1 MRFRFVLMLPL
12 VGWFGAA
19 CQVPAFLYPLRI
31 PIQLTS
37 NFGEIRNDHFHT
49 GYDFRTKGKTGIP
62 VYASAD
68 GHVYRIK
75 VSATGFGK
83 VLYLRHAGNFMT
95 VYAHLESFNEA
106 ISRYVKRKQYE
117 KQSFEIELFPEAHQ
131 FVVRAGDLIG
141 YSGNTGTSSGPH
153 LHFEIRDATGESFPL
168 NPDFYFPHADQE
180 KPLVQAIY
188 LYPDQDACVQT
199 KRQTLA
205 VHASHGTYALKEDSL
220 VVDYSRLGVAVSAKD
235 YSKQAAGSL
244 GVYSLE
250 LSVDGEVLFAMKMD
264 RLDFQRGRYVNA
276 HIDYE
281 AWKTSRRSIQ
291 KLYVEPGDRNTI
303 YSVVKD
309 RGIIMLSE
317 QHWRHV
323 QVRVADSHNNVS
335 TVQFWLRFSGKE
347 RPVPQQADVPCVR
360 YDQAYTFH
368 SDSLRVEWPAY
379 SLYRN
384 TQVSIAVKPYHQQ
397 HVYHIGDT
405 NVPLHHPMTIAIL
418 PSAMDKRLSPK
429 MIVARQ
435 EASGR
440 LVALPSTWKD
450 GWLTTQSRSFGLFKV
465 VADTMNPVIIP
476 LDVVQEG
483 LLRQNAISFRVKDNL
498 SGIAFYEAK
507 LNGQWVLT
515 EYDPKNDLIRCIME
529 PELPA
534 GLHQLRLRVVD
545 AVQNEA
551 AYEIRFIKQKQ

>member
-1 MRFRFVLMLPL
+1 MRVRLVLMLL
-12 VGWFGAA
+12 LGGWFDGA
-19 CQVPAFLYPLRI
+19 CQAPTFLYPLRI

-49 GYDFRTKGKTGIP
+49 GYDFRTMGKTGIP

-83 VLYLRHAGNFMT
+83 ALYLRHAGNFMT
-95 VYAHLESFNEA
+95 VYAHLESFNEP
-106 ISRYVKRKQYE
+106 IGKYVKKMQYE
-117 KQSFEIELFPEAHQ
+117 RQSFEVELFPDAHQ

-141 YSGNTGTSSGPH
+141 YSGNSGTSSGPH
-153 LHFEIRDATGESFPL
+153 LHFEIRDAVGESYPL
-168 NPDFYFPHADQE
+168 NPDLFFPLVDQE
-180 KPLVQAIY
+180 KPLIQAIY
-188 LYPDQDACVQT
+188 LYPNQDGCVQT

-205 VHASHGTYALKEDSL
+205 VREAQGAYVLQDDSL
-220 VVDYSRLGVAVSAKD
+220 VVDYRQVGVAVSAKD

-281 AWKTSRRSIQ
+281 AWKTSKRIIQ

-303 YSVVKD
+303 YSVVKN

-323 QVRVADSHNNVS
+323 RVRVADARNNVS

-347 RPVPQQADVPCVR
+347 RPALQQVATTCVR
-360 YDQAYTFH
+360 YDQAYSFH
-368 SDSLRVEWPAY
+368 TDSLRVEWPAY
-379 SLYRN
+379 SLYKN
-384 TQVSIAVKPYHQQ
+384 AQISIAVRPQ
-397 HVYHIGDT
+397 HHKHIYHIGDS
-405 NVPLHHPMTIAIL
+405 NVPLHQPMTIALL
-418 PSAMDKRLSPK
+418 PSAMDARLRPK
-429 MIVARQ
+429 MIIVRQ
-435 EASGR
+435 ETSGR
-440 LVALPSTWKD
+440 QAALPTTWKD
-450 GWLTTQSRSFGLFKV
+450 GWLTTQSRSFGVFQ
-465 VADTMNPVIIP
+465 VAVDTTKPVIVPI
-476 LDVVQEG
+476 DMVQGG
-483 LLRQNAISFRVKDNL
+483 LLKQGAISFRVKDNL
-498 SGIAFYEAK
+498 SGIVFYEGR

-515 EYDPKNDLIRCIME
+515 EYDPKNDLMRCIVE

-534 GLHQLRLRVVD
+534 GLHHLQLRVTD

-551 AYEIRFIKQKQ
+551 TYEIRFIKQKP